1 MRGPFQ
7 LPDTP
12 PRACERH
19 RAQVDSDGRSWVRSV
34 AGGGVEGRLVDLG
47 KKLGPVGTGR
57 LALLLQAVAPAE
69 LVSLDLR

>member
-1 MRGPFQ
+1 M
-7 LPDTP
+7 
-12 PRACERH
+12 
-19 RAQVDSDGRSWVRSV
+19 
-34 AGGGVEGRLVDLG
+34 EGRLVDLG